1 MKRQRASVLVG
12 LLWCLALLGVV
23 VIGVLHLS
31 RLDLMVVK
39 NQGDTIQA
47 HYLALAGIEKAK
59 ALLYH
64 EMTELKR
71 SAKSHSG
78 ALYDAPQEF
87 REVRLSR
94 GQFSVL
100 RQGRGDE
107 GGRIIYGIADEE
119 SRLNVNVASSEQLS
133 KIDGMTPE
141 IIAAIHDWRDP
152 DHAARPSGAEA
163 EYYAGLRIP
172 YLPRDGPVQTARE
185 LSLVRGI
192 PRELLFGEDANQN
205 GFLDPE
211 EDDRSETAPIDNADG
226 ILDSGW
232 SGLLTID
239 SSALNQ
245 SAAGQD
251 RVNIKSADE
260 RTLAGIRGISAD
272 LARAIVAYREQKEFE
287 SIADLLDVAAVVPQ
301 NSSRSSS
308 SAAPPAS
315 GNPSRPTPPG
325 GSSGSRS
332 PSAPAPTRSSSSLQT
347 TGPKLIAEEMLI
359 EMGDEITADDSTD
372 VRGAV
377 NINTASFEV
386 LMCLPGVSREL
397 AQAIVSYRKSAGFF
411 PNPAALLKVDGM
423 TKDIFKQ
430 LSPIVCTRSQTY
442 RIVSEGTIRSTG
454 ARKRIEMVVRLGAVT
469 FDTLA
474 YREDL

>member
-12 LLWCLALLGVV
+12 LLWCLALLAVV
-23 VIGVLHLS
+23 VIGVLHLA

-107 GGRIIYGIADEE
+107 GGRIIYGIAGEE

-133 KIDGMTPE
+133 KIEGMTPE
-141 IIAAIHDWRDP
+141 IIAAIQDWRDP

-163 EYYAGLRIP
+163 EYYAGLRTP
-172 YLPRDGPVQTARE
+172 YLPRNGPVQTARE

-192 PRELLFGEDANQN
+192 PRDLLFGEDANQN

-211 EDDRSETAPIDNADG
+211 EDDRNETLPIDNADG
-226 ILDSGW
+226 ILNAGW
-232 SGLLTID
+232 SELLTVD
-239 SSALNQ
+239 SSAVNQ
-245 SAAGQD
+245 SAAGEE

-260 RTLAGIRGISAD
+260 RTLAGVRGISAD
-272 LARAIVAYREQKEFE
+272 LAKAIVAYRDQKEFE
-287 SIADLLDVAAVVPQ
+287 SIADLLDVAAVVP
-301 NSSRSSS
+301 SRSSS
-308 SAAPPAS
+308 SPAPPTP
-315 GNPSRPTPPG
+315 GNPSRRTAPG
-325 GSSGSRS
+325 RSGSSRS
-332 PSAPAPTRSSSSLQT
+332 QPAPAQSSSSLQT
-347 TGPKLIAEEMLI
+347 TGPKLITEDMLI
-359 EMGDEITADDSTD
+359 EMGDEITADDSSD

-377 NINTASFEV
+377 NINTANFEV

-411 PNPAALLKVDGM
+411 PNAAALLKVDGM

-430 LSPIVCTRSQTY
+430 LAPIVCTRSQTY

-454 ARKRIEMVVRLGAVT
+454 ARKRIEMVVRLGAVS

>member
-12 LLWCLALLGVV
+12 LLWCLALLAVV
-23 VIGVLHLS
+23 VIGVLHLA

-133 KIDGMTPE
+133 KIEGMTPE
-141 IIAAIHDWRDP
+141 IIAAIQDWRDG
-152 DHAARPSGAEA
+152 DNAARPSGAEA
-163 EYYAGLRIP
+163 EYYAGLRTP
-172 YLPRDGPVQTARE
+172 YLPRDAPVQTPRE
-185 LSLVRGI
+185 LMMVRGMS
-192 PRELLFGEDANQN
+192 RDLLFGEDANQN

-211 EDDRSETAPIDNADG
+211 EDDRNETPPIDNADG
-226 ILDSGW
+226 ILNTGW
-232 SGLLTID
+232 SGLLTVD

-245 SAAGQD
+245 SAAGQE

-260 RTLAGIRGISAD
+260 RTLAGVRGISAD
-272 LARAIVAYREQKEFE
+272 LAKAIVAYRNQNEFE
-287 SIADLLDVAAVVPQ
+287 SIADLLDVAAVAPQ
-301 NSSRSSS
+301 NPSQSSP
-308 SAAPPAS
+308 APGSPAPGS
-315 GNPSRPTPPG
+315 PSRQPAPAR
-325 GSSGSRS
+325 SSGSRS
-332 PSAPAPTRSSSSLQT
+332 QPAPTRASSSQPA
-347 TGPKLIAEEMLI
+347 GPKLITEDMFV
-359 EMGDEITADDSTD
+359 EMGDEITADDSSD
-372 VRGAV
+372 IRGAV
-377 NINTASFEV
+377 NINTASSEV

-411 PNPAALLKVDGM
+411 PSAAALLKVDGM

-430 LSPIVCTRSQTY
+430 LASIVCTRSQTY
-442 RIVSEGTIRSTG
+442 RIVSEGSIRSTG

>member
-12 LLWCLALLGVV
+12 LLWCLALLAVV
-23 VIGVLHLS
+23 IIGVLHLA

-100 RQGRGDE
+100 RQGRGEE

-133 KIDGMTPE
+133 KIEGMTPE
-141 IIAAIHDWRDP
+141 IIAAIQDWRDQ
-152 DHAARPSGAEA
+152 DNAARPSGAEA

-172 YLPRDGPVQTARE
+172 YLPRNGPIQTPRE
-185 LSLVRGI
+185 LSLVRAI
-192 PRELLFGEDANQN
+192 PRDLLFGEDANQN

-211 EDDRSETAPIDNADG
+211 EDDRNETPPGDNADG
-226 ILDSGW
+226 ILNAGW
-232 SGLLTID
+232 SGLLTVD

-245 SAAGQD
+245 SAAGED

-260 RTLAGIRGISAD
+260 RTLAGVRGISAD
-272 LARAIVAYREQKEFE
+272 LAKAIVAYRDQQEFE
-287 SIADLLDVAAVVPQ
+287 SIADLLDVAAVVP
-301 NSSRSSS
+301 RSSS
-308 SAAPPAS
+308 QSPSPASPAS
-315 GNPSRPTPPG
+315 GNPSRQVPAPR
-325 GSSGSRS
+325 SGSTRS
-332 PSAPAPTRSSSSLQT
+332 QPAPTTRSSSTQT
-347 TGPKLIAEEMLI
+347 TGPRLIAEDLLI
-359 EMGDEITADDSTD
+359 EMGDEITADDSSD
-372 VRGAV
+372 IRGAV

-411 PNPAALLKVDGM
+411 PNAAALLKVDGM

-430 LSPIVCTRSQTY
+430 LAPIVCTRSQTY

-454 ARKRIEMVVRLGAVT
+454 ARKRIEMVVRLGAVS

>member
-1 MKRQRASVLVG
+1 MKRKRASVLVG
-12 LLWCLALLGVV
+12 LLWCLALLAVV
-23 VIGVLHLS
+23 VIGVLHLA

-133 KIDGMTPE
+133 KIEGMTPE
-141 IIAAIHDWRDP
+141 IIAAIQDWRDP
-152 DHAARPSGAEA
+152 DNATRPSGAEA
-163 EYYAGLRIP
+163 EYYAGLRTP
-172 YLPRDGPVQTARE
+172 YLPRNGPIQTARE

-192 PRELLFGEDANQN
+192 PRDLLFGEDANQN

-211 EDDRSETAPIDNADG
+211 EDDRNETLPIDNADG
-226 ILDSGW
+226 ILNAGW
-232 SGLLTID
+232 SHLLSID

-245 SAAGQD
+245 SAAGEE

-260 RTLAGIRGISAD
+260 RTLAGVRGISAD
-272 LARAIVAYREQKEFE
+272 LAKAIVAYRDQKEFE

-308 SAAPPAS
+308 SPAPPAPD
-315 GNPSRPTPPG
+315 NPSRPTAPG
-325 GSSGSRS
+325 RSSGSRS
-332 PSAPAPTRSSSSLQT
+332 QPAPTQPSSSLQT
-347 TGPKLIAEEMLI
+347 TGPKLISEDMLI
-359 EMGDEITADDSTD
+359 EMGDEITADDSSD
-372 VRGAV
+372 IRGAV
-377 NINTASFEV
+377 NINTANFEV

-397 AQAIVSYRKSAGFF
+397 AQAMVAYRKSAGFF
-411 PNPAALLKVDGM
+411 PNAAALLKVDGM
-423 TKDIFKQ
+423 TRDIFKQ
-430 LSPIVCTRSQTY
+430 LAPIVCTRSQTY

-454 ARKRIEMVVRLGAVT
+454 ARKRIEMVVRLGAVN

>member
-1 MKRQRASVLVG
+1 MKCQRASVLVG
-12 LLWCLALLGVV
+12 LLWCLALLAVV
-23 VIGVLHLS
+23 VIGVLHLA

-78 ALYDAPQEF
+78 ALYDAPREF
-87 REVRLSR
+87 REIRLSR

-100 RQGRGDE
+100 RQGRSDE
-107 GGRIIYGIADEE
+107 GGRILYGIADEE
-119 SRLNVNVASSEQLS
+119 SRLNINVASSEQLS
-133 KIDGMTPE
+133 KIEGMTPE
-141 IIAAIHDWRDP
+141 IVAAIQDWRDP

-172 YLPRDGPVQTARE
+172 YLPRNGPVQTVRE
-185 LSLVRGI
+185 LSIVRGI
-192 PRELLFGEDANQN
+192 PRDLLFGEDANQN

-211 EDDRSETAPIDNADG
+211 EDDRNETPPIDNGDG
-226 ILDSGW
+226 ILNSGW
-232 SGLLTID
+232 SGLLTMD

-245 SAAGQD
+245 SAAGEE
-251 RVNIKSADE
+251 RVNITSADE
-260 RTLAGIRGISAD
+260 RTLAGVRGLSAD
-272 LARAIVAYREQKEFE
+272 LAKAIVAYRDQKEFE
-287 SIADLLDVAAVVPQ
+287 SIADLLDVAALAP
-301 NSSRSSS
+301 SRSSPS
-308 SAAPPAS
+308 PPAP
-315 GNPSRPTPPG
+315 GNPTRPTTPG
-325 GSSGSRS
+325 RSTGSRS
-332 PSAPAPTRSSSSLQT
+332 QPAPTQSSSALQT
-347 TGPKLIAEEMLI
+347 TGPKLISEETLI
-359 EMGDEITADDSTD
+359 EMGDEITADDSSD

-377 NINTASFEV
+377 NINTAGFEV

-397 AQAIVSYRKSAGFF
+397 AQAIVSYRTSAGFF
-411 PNPAALLKVDGM
+411 PNAAALLKVDGM

-430 LSPIVCTRSQTY
+430 LAPIVCTRSQTY